1 MSTPQGRG
9 RGRGRGRGGQ
19 NVFQQPQSDGDMQMG
34 DVREYAPRGRARG
47 GQHHQNNQQYFND
60 SYQGSRDSN
69 QYNNSRGRG
78 RGGQGRGRGYQQAQ
92 PEGTDED
99 RQKSKN
105 ETVALLER
113 FLGRHYDPTTKL
125 LDLSNIAQDEEV
137 RNAGMFDN
145 EARQKKFFPALM
157 IVCDEM
163 LPTRKAKI
171 DAIDS
176 VSLANNNVPNT
187 HAIYNLVKSLNHIK
201 NLDLSGNAFSSLAD
215 LNPWKGRFK
224 FLEHLIITPLP
235 QPDWE
240 EEIISWF
247 PKMHILNGKQVRPD
261 PNAAQQAAPAPTAM
275 TPELCGTNLPAA
287 AAINAEEQ
295 QKKEEM
301 IVFVQQATNLN
312 RDYAIQCLEAGQWN
326 LQQASDLFT
335 QNRHTLPPNAFV
347 A

>member
-1 MSTPQGRG
+1 MQMGDAREYAP
-9 RGRGRGRGGQ
+9 RGRGRGGQ
-19 NVFQQPQSDGDMQMG
+19 
-34 DVREYAPRGRARG
+34 Y
-47 GQHHQNNQQYFND
+47 HQNNQQHFNEG
-60 SYQGSRDSN
+60 YQGQRDSN

-78 RGGQGRGRGYQQAQ
+78 RGGQGRGRGQHHDE
-92 PEGTDED
+92 PEETDEE
-99 RQKSKN
+99 RAKATAELK
-105 ETVALLER
+105 ALLEG
-113 FLGRHYDPTTKL
+113 FLGRRYDPNTKL
-125 LDLSNIAQDEEV
+125 LDLSSIALDEEI
-137 RNAGMFDN
+137 RNIGMFEN

-157 IVCDEM
+157 KVTDEM

-171 DAIDS
+171 EAIDS

-187 HAIYNLVKSLNHIK
+187 HAIYSLVTTLNHIK
-201 NLDLSGNAFSSLAD
+201 NLDLSGNAFASLAAI
-215 LNPWKGRFK
+215 NPWKGRFK

-247 PKMHILNGKQVRPD
+247 PKLLILNGKQVRPD
-261 PNAAQQAAPAPTAM
+261 PGASQQAAPEPAAM
-275 TPELCGTNLPAA
+275 TPEPSGFNVPTATPV
-287 AAINAEEQ
+287 NAEEQ

-301 IVFVQQATNLN
+301 IAFVQQATNLN

-335 QNRHTLPPNAFV
+335 QNRHTLPPDAFV